1 MASEKNFENKIKKY
15 VESEG
20 GWEVKFFANSMTRT
34 GIPDLLCCVNG
45 YFLAI
50 EVKAE
55 NGHPSE
61 IQQYVIGKI
70 RDAGGVAVIVY
81 PSAFDDLKNIIQLL
95 NAGEYK
101 QARAYNT
108 ILKKG
113 GHK

>member
-20 GWEVKFFANSMTRT
+20 GWQVKFFANSMTRT

-55 NGHPSE
+55 KGHPSE
-61 IQQYVIGKI
+61 IQLYVVNKI
-70 RDAGGVAVIVY
+70 REAGGIAVIVY
-81 PSAFDDLKNIIQLL
+81 PSAFEDLKNIIQLL
-95 NAGEYK
+95 KRDEYNY
-101 QARAYNT
+101 AMAYGT

>member
-15 VESEG
+15 IESEG
-20 GWEVKFFANSMTRT
+20 GWQVKFFANAMTRT
-34 GIPDLLCCVNG
+34 GIPDLLCCING

-81 PSAFDDLKNIIQLL
+81 PSAFDELKNIVQLL
-95 NAGEYK
+95 KRDEYK
-101 QARAYNT
+101 YAMAYET

-113 GHK
+113 GNA